1 MKPLNLNMI
10 LIWINPKILDSLE
23 CIQTICLHLNF
34 MFNLEWCLHLKF
46 MFNLEWCLPNHYMDN
61 QTEWIPNQFM
71 DNQMEWIHTQIWHL
85 LNMVILNPVLCHP
98 NNTVNL
104 ELSTRICK
112 DNNMEFQDLCHKV
125 NLVILQYKI
134 NMHNNHHNIDFV
146 EKRESKYKIYCDN
159 VRNIVFDIQK
169 AKHIIINKLT

>member
-1 MKPLNLNMI
+1 
-10 LIWINPKILDSLE
+10 LDSLE
-23 CIQTICLHLNF
+23 CIKTI
-34 MFNLEWCLHLKF
+34 CLHLKF
-46 MFNLEWCLPNHYMDN
+46 MFNLEWRLLNH
-61 QTEWIPNQFM
+61 FM
-71 DNQMEWIHTQIWHL
+71 DNHRECIQTQTWHL
-85 LNMVILNPVLCHP
+85 LNMVLLNPVLCHP

-112 DNNMEFQDLCHKV
+112 DNNMEFPDLCHKV
-125 NLVILQYKI
+125 NLVILQCKI

-146 EKRESKYKIYCDN
+146 EKRKSNCKIYCDN